1 MPTIVYK
8 LTDENKRTHGGF
20 PGPDGWEIGKTYKT
34 SGKGEL
40 CGPGF
45 LHAYH
50 HPLLAVLHNRIHANY
65 DSPRLFLARAAGK
78 ILCDGQM
85 KLGSSRLTLLEEM
98 ELPLINMTQRVAYG
112 IIATQKV
119 IGDACPAWSQWAEEW
134 LSGKDRSAEAAWAA
148 AWAAEEAAWE
158 AAAWAAEE
166 AAWEAAAR
174 AAEEA
179 AEEAAAW
186 AAARAAEEA
195 AWEAAARDKSLN
207 LIACAEEAM
216 EVK

>member
-1 MPTIVYK
+1 MPLIVYK
-8 LTDENKRTHGGF
+8 LTDENKQTYGGF
-20 PGPDGWEIGKTYKT
+20 PGPEGWEIGKTYKT

-50 HPLLAVLHNRIHANY
+50 HPLLAVLHNRIHADY

-134 LSGKDRSAEAAWAA
+134 LSGKDRSAEAAEEA
-148 AWAAEEAAWE
+148 AWAARE
-158 AAAWAAEE
+158 
-166 AAWEAAAR
+166 
-174 AAEEA
+174 
-179 AEEAAAW
+179 AW
-186 AAARAAEEA
+186 AAARAARAAWAAAEA
-195 AWEAAARDKSLN
+195 AAEAAEAAAARAAARDKSLN
-207 LIACAEEAM
+207 LIACAESAM
-216 EVK
+216 MVKEG